1 MAQGRAKLR
10 EHPFYHSSSLIQFL
24 CAQLALEKVMSETG
38 KRSQVILAISKQ
50 EDCLKQLKAAG
61 ASPAQMLCGML
72 IFITPSI
79 VKSVTTAL
87 VVIGILFGVRI

>member
-1 MAQGRAKLR
+1 
-10 EHPFYHSSSLIQFL
+10 
-24 CAQLALEKVMSETG
+24 MSETG
-38 KRSQVILAISKQ
+38 KTSQVILAISKQ

-79 VKSVTTAL
+79 FRSVTTAL
-87 VVIGILFGVRI
+87 VLMGIFFGVWI